1 MCCVLP
7 LLKVQQLFWFTTS
20 TAVDDGC
27 NRDNVIETFFLRLQY
42 SFLSWDSCKKMKNF
56 SGPTKTTHTHFE
68 RQFIK
73 LSDETVFYAK
83 LLWILASRASS
94 SRNSWLFGWCSWN
107 LTKAGNEEKKNHL
120 QITTWTDGNMIA
132 KNYRNLKRIVRF
144 CTWLQFNCVI
154 WHLKE
159 NEEEL
164 FNK

>member
-107 LTKAGNEEKKNHL
+107 LTKAGNEEKKIIYKL
-120 QITTWTDGNMIA
+120 QLERMEIWSQ
-132 KNYRNLKRIVRF
+132 RIIE
-144 CTWLQFNCVI
+144 I
-154 WHLKE
+154 WS
-159 NEEEL
+159 EL
-164 FNK
+164 CAFVLDFSSTV